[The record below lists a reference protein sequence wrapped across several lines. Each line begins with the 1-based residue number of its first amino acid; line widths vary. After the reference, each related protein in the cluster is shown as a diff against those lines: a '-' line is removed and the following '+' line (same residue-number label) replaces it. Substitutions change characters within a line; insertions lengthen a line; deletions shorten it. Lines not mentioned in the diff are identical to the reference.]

1 MECPSDHIFSLVV
14 KEDSLASVG
23 LPKLLKTWSWWFIPT
38 IPVLGKLKKVSLGYY
53 TYLLLTLA

>member
-23 LPKLLKTWSWWFIPT
+23 LPKLLRTWSWWFIPM
-38 IPVLGKLKKVSLGYY
+38 IPALGRLKQVSLGYY
-53 TYLLLTLA
+53 T